1 MTDEIVGIDLGT
13 TNSEIAIYRNG
24 RPEVLADARGRVILP
39 SVVALSETGEVLV
52 GEEARN
58 QFLLYPERT
67 IRSIKRRMGTD
78 DKVRLG
84 ERDYR
89 PQEISA
95 IILSRLKEIAREA
108 LGWSVRQAV
117 ITVPAYFSDAQRQ
130 ATREAGEIAG
140 FEVMRII
147 NEPTAAAL
155 VYEAAQHQGKRILV
169 YDLGGGTFDVSV
181 VRIEGGV
188 VEVIASHGNNH
199 LGGDD
204 FDHKI
209 VEHVLEHLKLKHGVD
224 IAGQARAMARVSR
237 AAETA
242 KKQLSEAPFARIQEE
257 YLTERDG
264 TPVNLDLELARDD
277 YEAMIAPFIEETLG
291 AIHIALESAGLTASE
306 VDAVLLVGGATRT
319 PMIRRRLV
327 EVFDKEPRGEVDP
340 DLCVALGAAIQ
351 GAAMAGTEV
360 SAVLVDVT
368 PYTFGTSA
376 LGELN
381 GDIYPYCYIP
391 IIPRNTAIPVRRS
404 EVFFTISDM
413 QTEVEVRIF
422 QGESADALEN
432 IQLGEFRITGLSKA
446 PAGNPV
452 IIDLALDR
460 DGILQV
466 SAREKA
472 TGLERRITID
482 KAISRYDQGQLDE
495 ARERIGALFDKQEAT
510 ETASDFAL
518 DALLTKASGKLE
530 EVGEEDRSEIIDLIE
545 TIHDARRSGAPMAV
559 EAARSQLQDLLF
571 YLET

>member
-24 RPEVLADARGRVILP
+24 RPEVLADARGRFILP
-39 SVVALSETGEVLV
+39 SVVALSETGELLV

-58 QFLLYPERT
+58 QFVLYPERT
-67 IRSIKRRMGTD
+67 VRSIKRRMGRD

-84 ERDYR
+84 ERDYT

-95 IILSRLKEIAREA
+95 MILSRLKEIARQA
-108 LGWSVRQAV
+108 LGWPVRKAV

-140 FEVMRII
+140 LEVVRII

-188 VEVIASHGNNH
+188 VEVISSHGNNH

-209 VEHVLEHLKLKHGVD
+209 VEHVLEHLKLKHGVNISGD
-224 IAGQARAMARVSR
+224 ARAMARVSR
-237 AAETA
+237 AAEAA
-242 KKQLSEAPFARIQEE
+242 KRQLSDHPFARVQEE

-264 TPVNLDLELARDD
+264 APVNLDLELARND

-291 AIHIALESAGLTASE
+291 AIHIALESAGLTASQ
-306 VDAVLLVGGATRT
+306 VDEILLVGGATRT
-319 PMIRRRLV
+319 PMIRRRLM
-327 EVFDKEPRGEVDP
+327 EVFGHEPRGEVDP

-381 GDIYPYCYIP
+381 GDLYPYCYIP
-391 IIPRNTAIPVRRS
+391 IIPRNTPIPVRRS
-404 EVFFTISDM
+404 EVFFTVSDS
-413 QTEVEVRIF
+413 QTEVDVRIF
-422 QGESADALEN
+422 QGESEDALEN
-432 IQLGEFRITGLSKA
+432 IQLGEFRVTGLSKA
-446 PAGNPV
+446 LAGNPV
-452 IIDLALDR
+452 ILDLALDR

-466 SAREKA
+466 SAREKT

-482 KAISRYDQGQLDE
+482 KAMARYDQGQMDA
-495 ARERIGALFDKQEAT
+495 ARERIGALFEEAEPG
-510 ETASDFAL
+510 ETVSDAAV
-518 DALLTKASGKLE
+518 DALLAKASGKLDD
-530 EVGEEDRSEIIDLIE
+530 VAEEDRSEIIDLIE
-545 TIHDARRSGAPMAV
+545 AIRDARGDGDSAAV
-559 EAARSQLQDLLF
+559 EEARSQLQDLLF